1 MCGCARARCDA
12 GRQLNLEGT
21 AAAGTMPVAVSNL
34 TALQALV
41 LSSQGVNGSL
51 PSELAAATSLT
62 RVSVHDTS
70 IAGTIPQ
77 PISLLMSLVRL
88 ELFNNPGLSGSLPS
102 LSPLLSLQYASLAV
116 LAFSM
121 VVNRRGT
128 PIVC

>member
-1 MCGCARARCDA
+1 M
-12 GRQLNLEGT
+12 
-21 AAAGTMPVAVSNL
+21 SNL

-88 ELFNNPGLSGSLPS
+88 ELFNNPGRSGSLPS
-102 LSPLLSLQYASLAV
+102 LAPLLSLQYASLAV
-116 LAFSM
+116 LPFSM